1 MITPRD
7 IFLADNLRLPELGK
21 GILFEQ
27 LRWLIVL
34 RWFAILGIVLVGV
47 ISRYSLSVLPSGTP
61 IFVLAGI
68 LLACNL
74 AYHLIL
80 RQSPHR
86 GTWFNLV
93 FATVQIEADLLLLTL
108 LIHFSGGITNPFSL
122 FYIFH
127 IIIATIMLPR
137 RLSLAIGISA
147 AAMYGI
153 MLVGEWKDWTWFQ
166 HHPLAFQTSDLWNSP
181 VYLLGAFTAFFGTVF
196 LVRYL
201 PRRVLVRMAAK
212 EIEANRNRDMLDTV
226 IRTISEGLIVID
238 SDGDILVCNPAAEQ
252 WAPGIR
258 DSLDHFPDE
267 LKTRIKTFLAHPSLA
282 TGEAALVR
290 FSVAGPEE
298 RYIEAHCHPI
308 VRGPDNPAG
317 LVIVG
322 EDMTAHRKL
331 EQDLLIRT
339 EETAEI
345 NEMLKMSRIELA
357 QREKMVAIGQMA
369 TGIAHEIGNPLTS
382 LSSVVQYLQRK
393 ITIPEQTSQLAI
405 IEHQIQRI
413 STILKRMLAVSR
425 PATGEYRW
433 TDINDGI
440 ENTLSLIR
448 YDRRAQSLEI
458 RNPPNPDLP
467 LVWLNPFHIEQVILN
482 VVLNAL
488 DAMAPV
494 KDRPHV
500 LDIAK
505 RFENDRIEIRISDTG
520 IGMKPE
526 TCKRAFESFFTT
538 KELGKGTGLGLFV
551 SYNLVSEIDGT
562 IRLESEIGKGTT
574 VILSIPIRPKN
585 HLIGDSSREQ
595 ARPQN
600 PDASPEKPS

>member
-1 MITPRD
+1 MITQRD

-34 RWFAILGIVLVGV
+34 RWFAILGIVLVGA
-47 ISRYSLSVLPSGTP
+47 ISRYPLSVLPSGSP

-74 AYHLIL
+74 AYLLVL
-80 RQSPHR
+80 RHFPHR
-86 GTWFNLV
+86 GTRFDRV
-93 FATVQIEADLLLLTL
+93 FAVVQIETDLLLLTL
-108 LIHFSGGITNPFSL
+108 LLHFSGGSSNPFAL
-122 FYIFH
+122 FYVFH
-127 IIIATIMLPR
+127 IIIATIILPR

-147 AAMYGI
+147 AAMYGF
-153 MLVGEWKDWTWFQ
+153 MLVSEWKDWAWFR
-166 HHPLAFQTSDLWNSP
+166 HHPLEFRMPDLWKSP
-181 VYLLGAFTAFFGTVF
+181 VYLLGEFTAFFGTVF

-201 PRRVLVRMAAK
+201 TRRVLVRMAAK

-226 IRTISEGLIVID
+226 IRTISEGLIVIGN
-238 SDGDILVCNPAAEQ
+238 DGQILVCNPAAEQ
-252 WAPGIR
+252 WVPGIR
-258 DSLDHFPDE
+258 DSLDRFPDE
-267 LKTRIKTFLAHPSLA
+267 LKTRVRTFLENPSLA
-282 TGEAALVR
+282 TGEAAMVR
-290 FSVAGPEE
+290 FSVAGPVE

-308 VRGPDNPAG
+308 VGGPGSPAG

-322 EDMTAHRKL
+322 ADLTAHRKL
-331 EQDLLIRT
+331 EQDLLNRT

-345 NEMLKMSRIELA
+345 NEMLKMSRVEMA

-393 ITIPEQTSQLAI
+393 ITLPEQTSQLTI

-413 STILKRMLAVSR
+413 SAILKRMLALSK

-458 RNPPNPDLP
+458 RNPPNASLP

-520 IGMKPE
+520 VGMKPE

-538 KELGKGTGLGLFV
+538 KELGKGTGLGLFI
-551 SYNLVSEIDGT
+551 SYNLISEIDGT
-562 IRLESEIGKGTT
+562 IRLDSEIGKGTT
-574 VILSIPIRPKN
+574 VTLSIPVRPKN
-585 HLIGDSSREQ
+585 HLIGDPSRGQDRPLNMDSSQ
-595 ARPQN
+595 
-600 PDASPEKPS
+600 EKPQ